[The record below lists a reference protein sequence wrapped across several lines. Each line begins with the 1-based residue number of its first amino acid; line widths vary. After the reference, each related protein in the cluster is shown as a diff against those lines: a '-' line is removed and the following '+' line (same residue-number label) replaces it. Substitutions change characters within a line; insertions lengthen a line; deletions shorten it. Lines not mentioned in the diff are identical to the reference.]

1 MLVWISIL
9 KKHYEVKMKILV
21 IGHGR
26 FAEGIKSVA
35 NIIVGDLSEVTFMNT
50 FVDDIDFHVELDNY
64 FSKNNNVLV
73 LTDLF
78 GGSVN
83 QAIIQYIT
91 KVNINIITG
100 INIPLI
106 LEILLSN
113 TIGNDL
119 DFRQIISSAK
129 EQIVFVNDM
138 LENLNNEE
146 GELIW
151 L

>member
-1 MLVWISIL
+1 
-9 KKHYEVKMKILV
+9 MKILV

-50 FVDDIDFHVELDNY
+50 YVDDIDFHIELDNY
-64 FSKNNNVLV
+64 FSENKNVLV

-91 KVNINIITG
+91 KVNIDVITG

-106 LEILLSN
+106 LEILISN
-113 TIGNDL
+113 TTGNNL
-119 DFRQIISSAK
+119 DFRQIISSSK
-129 EQIVFVNDM
+129 EQIVYVNDM

-146 GELIW
+146 GELI
-151 L
+151 

>member
-1 MLVWISIL
+1 
-9 KKHYEVKMKILV
+9 MKILV

-50 FVDDIDFHVELDNY
+50 YVDDIDFHIELDNY
-64 FSKNNNVLV
+64 FSENKNVLV

-91 KVNINIITG
+91 KVNIDVITG

-106 LEILLSN
+106 LEILISN
-113 TIGNDL
+113 TTGNNL

-129 EQIVFVNDM
+129 EQIVYVNDI

-146 GELIW
+146 GELI
-151 L
+151 

>member
-1 MLVWISIL
+1 
-9 KKHYEVKMKILV
+9 MKILV

-50 FVDDIDFHVELDNY
+50 YVDDIDSHVELDNY
-64 FSKNNNVLV
+64 FSENKNVLV

-91 KVNINIITG
+91 KVNIDVITG

-106 LEILLSN
+106 LEILISN
-113 TIGNDL
+113 TTGNNL

-129 EQIVFVNDM
+129 EQIVYVNDM
-138 LENLNNEE
+138 LEKLNNEE
-146 GELIW
+146 GELI
-151 L
+151 

>member
-1 MLVWISIL
+1 
-9 KKHYEVKMKILV
+9 MKILV
-21 IGHGR
+21 IGYGR

-50 FVDDIDFHVELDNY
+50 YVDDIDFHVELDNY
-64 FSKNNNVLV
+64 FSENKNVLV

-91 KVNINIITG
+91 KVNIDVITG

-106 LEILLSN
+106 LEILISN
-113 TIGNDL
+113 TTGNNL

-129 EQIVFVNDM
+129 EQIVYVNDM

-146 GELIW
+146 GELI
-151 L
+151 

>member
-1 MLVWISIL
+1 
-9 KKHYEVKMKILV
+9 
-21 IGHGR
+21 
-26 FAEGIKSVA
+26 
-35 NIIVGDLSEVTFMNT
+35 MNT
-50 FVDDIDFHVELDNY
+50 YVDDIDFHIELDNY
-64 FSKNNNVLV
+64 FSKNKNVLM

-91 KVNINIITG
+91 KVNINVITG

-113 TIGNDL
+113 TTGNNL

-146 GELIW
+146 GELI
-151 L
+151 

>member
-1 MLVWISIL
+1 
-9 KKHYEVKMKILV
+9 MKILV

-50 FVDDIDFHVELDNY
+50 FVDDIAFHVELDNY

-146 GELIW
+146 GELI
-151 L
+151 

>member
-1 MLVWISIL
+1 
-9 KKHYEVKMKILV
+9 MKILV

-50 FVDDIDFHVELDNY
+50 YVDDIDFHVELDNY
-64 FSKNNNVLV
+64 FSENKNVLV

-91 KVNINIITG
+91 KENIDVITG

-106 LEILLSN
+106 LEILISN
-113 TIGNDL
+113 TTGNNL

-129 EQIVFVNDM
+129 EQIVYVNDM

-146 GELIW
+146 GELI
-151 L
+151 

>member
-1 MLVWISIL
+1 
-9 KKHYEVKMKILV
+9 MKILV

-50 FVDDIDFHVELDNY
+50 YVDDIDFHIELDNY
-64 FSKNNNVLV
+64 FSENKNVLV
-73 LTDLF
+73 LNDLF

-91 KVNINIITG
+91 KVNIDVITG

-106 LEILLSN
+106 LEILISN
-113 TIGNDL
+113 TTGNNL
-119 DFRQIISSAK
+119 DFRRIISSAK
-129 EQIVFVNDM
+129 EQIVYVNDM

-146 GELIW
+146 GELI
-151 L
+151 

>member
-1 MLVWISIL
+1 
-9 KKHYEVKMKILV
+9 MKILV

-26 FAEGIKSVA
+26 FAEGIKCVA

-50 FVDDIDFHVELDNY
+50 YVDDIDFHIELDNY
-64 FSKNNNVLV
+64 FSENKNVLV

-91 KVNINIITG
+91 KVNIDVITG

-106 LEILLSN
+106 LEILISN
-113 TIGNDL
+113 TTGNNL

-129 EQIVFVNDM
+129 EQIVYVNDM

-146 GELIW
+146 GELI
-151 L
+151 

>member
-1 MLVWISIL
+1 
-9 KKHYEVKMKILV
+9 MKILV

-50 FVDDIDFHVELDNY
+50 YVDDIDFHVELDNY
-64 FSKNNNVLV
+64 FSENKNVLV

-83 QAIIQYIT
+83 QAITQYIT
-91 KVNINIITG
+91 KVNIDVITG

-106 LEILLSN
+106 LEILISN
-113 TIGNDL
+113 TTGNNL

-129 EQIVFVNDM
+129 EQIVYVNDM

-146 GELIW
+146 GELI
-151 L
+151 

>member
-1 MLVWISIL
+1 
-9 KKHYEVKMKILV
+9 MKILV

-50 FVDDIDFHVELDNY
+50 YVDDIDFHVELDNY
-64 FSKNNNVLV
+64 FSKNNKVLV

-83 QAIIQYIT
+83 QDIIQYIT

-113 TIGNDL
+113 TTGNDL

-146 GELIW
+146 GELI
-151 L
+151 

>member
-1 MLVWISIL
+1 
-9 KKHYEVKMKILV
+9 MKILV

-129 EQIVFVNDM
+129 EQIVYVNDM

-146 GELIW
+146 GELI
-151 L
+151 

>member
-1 MLVWISIL
+1 
-9 KKHYEVKMKILV
+9 MKILV

-50 FVDDIDFHVELDNY
+50 YVDDIDFHVELDNY
-64 FSKNNNVLV
+64 FSENKNVLV

-91 KVNINIITG
+91 KVNIDVITG

-106 LEILLSN
+106 LEIL
-113 TIGNDL
+113 
-119 DFRQIISSAK
+119 ISFPIKA
-129 EQIVFVNDM
+129 N
-138 LENLNNEE
+138 
-146 GELIW
+146 G
-151 L
+151 

>member
-1 MLVWISIL
+1 
-9 KKHYEVKMKILV
+9 MKILV

-50 FVDDIDFHVELDNY
+50 YVDDIDFHIELDNY
-64 FSKNNNVLV
+64 FSENKNVLV

-91 KVNINIITG
+91 KVNIDVITG

-106 LEILLSN
+106 LEILISN
-113 TIGNDL
+113 TTGNNL
-119 DFRQIISSAK
+119 DFRRIISSAK
-129 EQIVFVNDM
+129 EQIVYVNDM

-146 GELIW
+146 GELI
-151 L
+151 

>member
-1 MLVWISIL
+1 
-9 KKHYEVKMKILV
+9 MKILV
-21 IGHGR
+21 IGHGI
-26 FAEGIKSVA
+26 FAEGIKGVA

-50 FVDDIDFHVELDNY
+50 YVDDIDFHVELDNY
-64 FSKNNNVLV
+64 FSENKNVLV

-91 KVNINIITG
+91 KVNIDVITG

-106 LEILLSN
+106 LEILISN
-113 TIGNDL
+113 TTGNNL

-129 EQIVFVNDM
+129 EQIVYVNDM

-146 GELIW
+146 GELI
-151 L
+151 

>member
-1 MLVWISIL
+1 
-9 KKHYEVKMKILV
+9 MKILV

-50 FVDDIDFHVELDNY
+50 YVDDIDFHIELDNY
-64 FSKNNNVLV
+64 FSENKNVLV

-91 KVNINIITG
+91 KVNIDVITG

-106 LEILLSN
+106 LEILISN
-113 TIGNDL
+113 TTGNNL
-119 DFRQIISSAK
+119 DFRRIISSAK
-129 EQIVFVNDM
+129 EQIVYVNDM
-138 LENLNNEE
+138 LEKLNNEE
-146 GELIW
+146 GELI
-151 L
+151 